1 MDADPV
7 NRMWTEAQ
15 SSLRVKAGKR
25 PRRIPRA
32 ASPRLPAKPS
42 ASRGRGAKEPP
53 TPRRLG
59 LASTID
65 PDPYVSQQ
73 QPPRVSTSERVGRVP
88 RSCSVTLAALRPLL
102 VHKNSFLHTPGDRK
116 VRERLTAP
124 KYHPTHMRTHTHTH
138 VHTRTLTHMC
148 TRAHPHTL
156 RCVHTHTHTYTCAHT
171 HAHTIAFAWKGL
183 SRDCEESRV
192 EFLCHT
198 DVRWAMSFFTGDDVF
213 LNIFF
218 VKRQKETWN
227 RERH

>member
-1 MDADPV
+1 MDRSPV
-7 NRMWTEAQ
+7 VTTSQGRKEAETH
-15 SSLRVKAGKR
+15 
-25 PRRIPRA
+25 
-32 ASPRLPAKPS
+32 SPRCLPPS
-42 ASRGRGAKEPP
+42 PGEALGETGRGAKEPP

-124 KYHPTHMRTHTHTH
+124 KYHPTHTRTHTHTH
-138 VHTRTLTHMC
+138 VHTRTLTH
-148 TRAHPHTL
+148 
-156 RCVHTHTHTYTCAHT
+156 VHTRTPAHTQMRAHTYTCAHT

-198 DVRWAMSFFTGDDVF
+198 DVCWAMSFFTSDDVF